1 MLCIVNFI
9 KFTLL
14 CSSLEQCTTIKT
26 ILFRFQTY
34 LHVFITIFQQFWGY
48 GFNHDIKVLA
58 HTCVQTLKLII
69 LAFLLYIISMFN
81 IEATSANDTHYVP
94 KSKRMWTY
102 GLTAKLHI
110 IMEDMLTK
118 LAQYTQVYLG
128 PDKFRPHPSPN
139 RLNRHA
145 PRGNKRAAHLLM
157 MTSVFTAH
165 AADTKPLASMS
176 HSGTLTLASLVKITA
191 VQDACP
197 RR

>member
-1 MLCIVNFI
+1 
-9 KFTLL
+9 
-14 CSSLEQCTTIKT
+14 
-26 ILFRFQTY
+26 
-34 LHVFITIFQQFWGY
+34 
-48 GFNHDIKVLA
+48 
-58 HTCVQTLKLII
+58 
-69 LAFLLYIISMFN
+69 
-81 IEATSANDTHYVP
+81 
-94 KSKRMWTY
+94 MWTY

-110 IMEDMLTK
+110 IMEDMLTT

-176 HSGTLTLASLVKITA
+176 HSGTLTLASLVLITA

-197 RR
+197 MRQQTLLVNLKTAKES